1 MKRKNLLGGISIFCA
16 LLLLAICST
25 FVAGQQGTSTVRGLV
40 KDPQG
45 NVVPGASV
53 KLTNLGTNL
62 SRSTTTS
69 DTGTY
74 SFDFIQVGDY
84 RLEVEAKG
92 FKKAFVN
99 EVHALVAKAA
109 TIDVQIGRAHV

>member
-53 KLTNLGTNL
+53 KLTNLGPNL

-84 RLEVEAKG
+84 RLGGGGKG
-92 FKKAFVN
+92 FKQGFGKEESVPGAT
-99 EVHALVAKAA
+99 AA
-109 TIDVQIGRAHV
+109 TT